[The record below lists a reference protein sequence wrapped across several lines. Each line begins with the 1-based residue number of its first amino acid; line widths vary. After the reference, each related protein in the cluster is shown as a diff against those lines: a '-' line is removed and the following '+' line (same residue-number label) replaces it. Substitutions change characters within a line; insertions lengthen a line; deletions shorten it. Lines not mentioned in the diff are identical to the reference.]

1 MTNELAKIEELKQ
14 RHKASFHHGHATA
27 YAIGAEAIAYAECL
41 ERELLATRDD
51 EAQRGLDGVL
61 YWAKHIKLQT
71 EIDEL
76 KEKMIIKKEMLR
88 TDLPEVREKNGHVN
102 CVLALVKPEYYSD
115 SNTYLP
121 AWHVSNTVYYNKNS
135 HHYQGWIE
143 LEEVDFGK
151 D

>member
-1 MTNELAKIEELKQ
+1 
-14 RHKASFHHGHATA
+14 
-27 YAIGAEAIAYAECL
+27 
-41 ERELLATRDD
+41 
-51 EAQRGLDGVL
+51 
-61 YWAKHIKLQT
+61 
-71 EIDEL
+71 
-76 KEKMIIKKEMLR
+76 MIIKKEMLR